1 MFSKFIK
8 AVVVLW
14 TVTALDLSAQ
24 DFSSKWLFG
33 SAYNSKMKATWE
45 TEHYLM
51 ATVSGQG
58 IMKAETADGDD
69 LADYQVLKGR
79 AAAGPF
85 KAGDCFLFE
94 VPAENAAAGSFV
106 SFDAT
111 MSANPGAPVGW
122 IVEWKD
128 GGRWVEGRKYAC
140 HGPALG
146 KDHKY
151 TTIHQTYRLK
161 NAPEGGVVNVRLRAL
176 EGALIPSREGV
187 DTDAKVMF
195 VTSPYLGAY
204 VMDYGTTPP
213 KDTTKVLCI
222 GNSFTYYLSCPQM
235 LKDIAWKEGH
245 YLDVSAS
252 LKGGW
257 SMGKHLTYPTT
268 DDEIARG
275 GYDVV
280 ILQDQSQSAAQ
291 VGSDRKKYSENVAN
305 TVAMAQKVRTT
316 SEDCRLLLECTWAYA
331 GKKNGGFSCVTE
343 FYKNAGKG
351 IKVMS
356 KAARADVS
364 PIRDAFRM
372 ANIEHP
378 DILLFADDGYHPS
391 EYGSYLKSSVNY
403 LVLFGEPFGDNP
415 SDCGLDPKKT
425 SALRRVAEAVVFGK
439 KFCRYSNNSYL

>member
-1 MFSKFIK
+1 MAGFCKFIK
-8 AVVVLW
+8 AVIVLW
-14 TVTALDLSAQ
+14 TVAALNISAQ
-24 DFSSKWLFG
+24 DFSSRWLFG

-51 ATVSGQG
+51 ATASGQG
-58 IMKAETADGDD
+58 VMKAVTADGGD
-69 LADYQVLKGR
+69 LADYRVLNGR

-85 KAGDCFLFE
+85 NTGDCFLFE
-94 VPAENAAAGSFV
+94 IPAESAQAGSFV

-111 MSANPGAPVGW
+111 LSANPGAPMHWV
-122 IVEWKD
+122 VEWKD
-128 GGRWVEGRKYAC
+128 GGRWVPGRQYVC

-161 NAPEGGVVNVRLRAL
+161 KDPEDALVSVRLRAL
-176 EGALIPSREGV
+176 DGAVIPPVEGV
-187 DTDAKVMF
+187 DSDAMAMF
-195 VTSPYLGAY
+195 VTSPYIGAY
-204 VMDYGTTPP
+204 VMDYGTVAP

-222 GNSFTYYLSCPQM
+222 GNSFTYYQSCPQM

-268 DDEIARG
+268 EDEIGRG

-291 VGSDRKKYSENVAN
+291 VGSDRKKYAENVTN
-305 TVAMAQKVRTT
+305 TVAMAQKVRSS

-331 GKKNGGFSCVTE
+331 GKNNGGFGCVTE

-351 IKVMS
+351 IKVMAR
-356 KAARADVS
+356 AAKADVS
-364 PIRDAFRM
+364 PIRDAFRL
-372 ANIEHP
+372 ANIERP
-378 DILLFADDGYHPS
+378 DILLFADDGYHQS
-391 EYGSYLKSSVNY
+391 IYGSYLKSCVNY
-403 LVLFGEPFGDNP
+403 LVLFGEPFGENP
-415 SDCGLDPKKT
+415 SDCGIDPKKAA
-425 SALRRVAEAVVFGK
+425 ALRNIAETVVFGD
-439 KFCRYSNNSYL
+439 KFSR

>member
-1 MFSKFIK
+1 MAGFCKFIK
-8 AVVVLW
+8 AVIVLW
-14 TVTALDLSAQ
+14 TVAALNISAQ
-24 DFSSKWLFG
+24 DFSSRWLFG

-58 IMKAETADGDD
+58 IMKAETADGGD
-69 LADYQVLKGR
+69 LADYRVMNGR

-85 KAGDCFLFE
+85 NTGDCFLFE
-94 VPAENAAAGSFV
+94 IPAEGAQAGSFV

-111 MSANPGAPVGW
+111 LSANPGAPMHWV
-122 IVEWKD
+122 VEWKD
-128 GGRWVEGRKYAC
+128 GGRWVPGRQYVC

-151 TTIHQTYRLK
+151 TTVHQTYRLK
-161 NAPEGGVVNVRLRAL
+161 DGPEDGRVSIRLRAL
-176 EGALIPSREGV
+176 DCAVVPPSEGV
-187 DTDAKVMF
+187 DSDGMVMF
-195 VTSPYLGAY
+195 VTSPYIGAY
-204 VMDYGTTPP
+204 IMDYGTVAP

-222 GNSFTYYLSCPQM
+222 GNSFTYYQSCPQM

-268 DDEIARG
+268 EDEIGRG

-291 VGSDRKKYSENVAN
+291 VSSDRKKYAENVTN
-305 TVAMAQKVRTT
+305 TVAMAQKVRSS

-331 GKKNGGFSCVTE
+331 GKNNGGFGCVTE

-351 IKVMS
+351 IKVMAR
-356 KAARADVS
+356 AAKADVS
-364 PIRDAFRM
+364 PIRDAFRL
-372 ANIEHP
+372 ANIERP
-378 DILLFADDGYHPS
+378 DILLFADDGYHQS
-391 EYGSYLKSSVNY
+391 IYGSYLKSCVNY
-403 LVLFGEPFGDNP
+403 LVLFGEPFGENP
-415 SDCGLDPKKT
+415 SDCGIDPKKAA
-425 SALRRVAEAVVFGK
+425 ALRNIAETVVFGD
-439 KFCRYSNNSYL
+439 KFSR

>member
-1 MFSKFIK
+1 MTMFSKFIK
-8 AVVVLW
+8 AVIVLW

-58 IMKAETADGDD
+58 IMRALTADGDD
-69 LADYQVLKGR
+69 LADYRVLKGR

-85 KAGDCFLFE
+85 RTGDCFLFE
-94 VPAENAAAGSFV
+94 IPAENAEAGTYV

-111 MSANPGAPVGW
+111 LSANPGAPMHWV
-122 IVEWKD
+122 VEWKD
-128 GGRWVEGRKYAC
+128 GCRWVPGRQYVC

-151 TTIHQTYRLK
+151 TTIHQTYRL
-161 NAPEGGVVNVRLRAL
+161 NDAPEAGLLSVRVRAL
-176 EGALIPSREGV
+176 DGAVVPPAEGV
-187 DTDAKVMF
+187 DSDAMVMF
-195 VTSPYLGAY
+195 VTSPYIGAY
-204 VMDYGTTPP
+204 VMDYGVIPP
-213 KDTTKVLCI
+213 KDTTNVLCI
-222 GNSFTYYLSCPQM
+222 GNSFTYYQSCPQM
-235 LKDIAWKEGH
+235 LKEIAWKEGH

-291 VGSDRKKYSENVAN
+291 VGSDRKKYEENVENA
-305 TVAMAQKVRTT
+305 VAMAEKVRSV

-331 GKKNGGFSCVTE
+331 GKNNGGFGCVTE

-351 IKVMS
+351 IKVMAR
-356 KAARADVS
+356 AAQADVS

-372 ANIEHP
+372 ANVERP
-378 DILLFADDGYHPS
+378 DILLFAEDGYHQTA
-391 EYGSYLKSSVNY
+391 YGSYLKSCVNY
-403 LVLFGEPFGDNP
+403 LVIFGGPFGENP
-415 SDCGLDPKKT
+415 SDCGLDPKKAA
-425 SALRRVAEAVVFGK
+425 ALRDIAEAVVFGD
-439 KFCRYSNNSYL
+439 KFHQ

>member
-1 MFSKFIK
+1 MAGFCKFIK
-8 AVVVLW
+8 AVIVLW
-14 TVTALDLSAQ
+14 TVAALNLSAQ
-24 DFSSKWLFG
+24 DFSSRWLFG

-58 IMKAETADGDD
+58 VMKAVTSDEDD

-85 KAGDCFLFE
+85 NTGDCFLFE
-94 VPAENAAAGSFV
+94 IPAEGAQAGSFV

-111 MSANPGAPVGW
+111 LSANPGAPMHWV
-122 IVEWKD
+122 VEWKD
-128 GGRWVEGRKYAC
+128 GGSWVPGRQYVC

-161 NAPEGGVVNVRLRAL
+161 KDPEDALVSVRLRAL
-176 EGALIPSREGV
+176 DGAVIPPVEGV
-187 DTDAKVMF
+187 DSDAMAMF
-195 VTSPYLGAY
+195 VTSPYIGAY
-204 VMDYGTTPP
+204 VMDYGTVAPR
-213 KDTTKVLCI
+213 DTTKVLCI
-222 GNSFTYYLSCPQM
+222 GNSFTYYQSCPQM

-268 DDEIARG
+268 EDEIGRG

-291 VGSDRKKYSENVAN
+291 VGSDRKKYAENVTN
-305 TVAMAQKVRTT
+305 TVAVAQKVRSS

-331 GKKNGGFSCVTE
+331 GKNNGGFSCVTE

-351 IKVMS
+351 IKVMAR
-356 KAARADVS
+356 AAKADVS
-364 PIRDAFRM
+364 PIRDAFRL
-372 ANIEHP
+372 ANIERP
-378 DILLFADDGYHPS
+378 DILLFADDGYHQS
-391 EYGSYLKSSVNY
+391 IYGSYLKSCVNY
-403 LVLFGEPFGDNP
+403 LVLFGEPFGENP
-415 SDCGLDPKKT
+415 SDCGIDPKKAA
-425 SALRRVAEAVVFGK
+425 ALRNIAETVVFGD
-439 KFCRYSNNSYL
+439 KFYR

>member
-14 TVTALDLSAQ
+14 TATALDLSAQ

-58 IMKAETADGDD
+58 IMKAETAYGDD
-69 LADYQVLKGR
+69 LADYQVLKDR

-85 KAGDCFLFE
+85 RPGDCFLFE
-94 VPAENAAAGSFV
+94 IPAENAEAGSYV
-106 SFDAT
+106 SLDAT
-111 MSANPGAPVGW
+111 LSANPGAPMHWV
-122 IVEWKD
+122 VEWKD
-128 GGRWVEGRKYAC
+128 GGRWVPGRRYLC

-151 TTIHQTYRLK
+151 TTIHQTYRL
-161 NAPEGGVVNVRLRAL
+161 NDAPEDAVVSVRLRAL
-176 EGALIPSREGV
+176 EGAVVPSAEGV
-187 DTDAKVMF
+187 DSDAMVMF
-195 VTSPYLGAY
+195 VTSPYIGAY
-204 VMDYGTTPP
+204 VMDYGVIPP
-213 KDTTKVLCI
+213 KDTTNVLCI
-222 GNSFTYYLSCPQM
+222 GNSFTYYQSCPQM
-235 LKDIAWKEGH
+235 LKEIAWKEGH

-291 VGSDRKKYSENVAN
+291 VGSDRKKYTENVEN
-305 TVAMAQKVRTT
+305 TVAMAQKVRAI
-316 SEDCRLLLECTWAYA
+316 SQGCRLLLECTWAYA
-331 GKKNGGFSCVTE
+331 GKNNGGFDCVTD
-343 FYKNAGKG
+343 FYHNAGKG
-351 IKVMS
+351 IKVM
-356 KAARADVS
+356 ARAAKAEVS

-372 ANIEHP
+372 TNVERP
-378 DILLFADDGYHPS
+378 DILLFAEDGYHQTA
-391 EYGSYLKSSVNY
+391 YGSYLKSCVNY
-403 LVLFGEPFGDNP
+403 LVIFGESFGENP
-415 SDCGLDPKKT
+415 SDCGLDPKKAA
-425 SALRRVAEAVVFGK
+425 ALRGIAEAVVFGD
-439 KFCRYSNNSYL
+439 KFYR

>member
-1 MFSKFIK
+1 MAGFCKFIK
-8 AVVVLW
+8 AVIVLW
-14 TVTALDLSAQ
+14 TVAALNISAQ
-24 DFSSKWLFG
+24 DFSSRWLFG

-58 IMKAETADGDD
+58 IMKAETADGGD
-69 LADYQVLKGR
+69 LADYRVMNGR

-85 KAGDCFLFE
+85 NTGDCFLFE
-94 VPAENAAAGSFV
+94 IPAEGAQAGSFV

-111 MSANPGAPVGW
+111 LSANPGAPMHWV
-122 IVEWKD
+122 VEWKD
-128 GGRWVEGRKYAC
+128 GGRWVPGRQYVC
-140 HGPALG
+140 YGPALG

-151 TTIHQTYRLK
+151 TTVHQTYRLK
-161 NAPEGGVVNVRLRAL
+161 DGPEDGRVSIRLRAL
-176 EGALIPSREGV
+176 DCAVVPPSEGV
-187 DTDAKVMF
+187 DSDGMVMF
-195 VTSPYLGAY
+195 VTSPYIGAY
-204 VMDYGTTPP
+204 IMDYGTVAP

-222 GNSFTYYLSCPQM
+222 GNSFTYYQSCPQM

-268 DDEIARG
+268 EDEIGRG

-291 VGSDRKKYSENVAN
+291 VGSDRKKYAENVTN
-305 TVAMAQKVRTT
+305 TVAMAQKVRSS

-331 GKKNGGFSCVTE
+331 GKNNGGFGCVTE

-351 IKVMS
+351 IKVMAR
-356 KAARADVS
+356 AAKADVS
-364 PIRDAFRM
+364 PIRDAFRL
-372 ANIEHP
+372 ANIERP
-378 DILLFADDGYHPS
+378 DILLFADDGYHQS
-391 EYGSYLKSSVNY
+391 IYGSYLKSCVNY
-403 LVLFGEPFGDNP
+403 LVLFGEPFGENP
-415 SDCGLDPKKT
+415 SDCGIDPKKAA
-425 SALRRVAEAVVFGK
+425 ALRNIAETVVFGD
-439 KFCRYSNNSYL
+439 KFSR

>member
-1 MFSKFIK
+1 MTMFSKFIK

-24 DFSSKWLFG
+24 DFSSKWMFG
-33 SAYNSKMKATWE
+33 SVYNSKMKATWE

-85 KAGDCFLFE
+85 RPGDSFLFE
-94 VPAENAAAGSFV
+94 IPAENAEAGSYV

-111 MSANPGAPVGW
+111 LSANPGAPMHWV
-122 IVEWKD
+122 VEWKD
-128 GGRWVEGRKYAC
+128 GGRWVPGRRYVC

-151 TTIHQTYRLK
+151 TTIHQTYRL
-161 NAPEGGVVNVRLRAL
+161 NDAPEDAVVSVRLRAL
-176 EGALIPSREGV
+176 EGAVVPSAEGV
-187 DTDAKVMF
+187 DSNAMVMF
-195 VTSPYLGAY
+195 VTSPYIGAY
-204 VMDYGTTPP
+204 VMDYGVIPP
-213 KDTTKVLCI
+213 KDTTNVLCI
-222 GNSFTYYLSCPQM
+222 GNSFTYYQSCPQM
-235 LKDIAWKEGH
+235 LKEIAWKEGH

-291 VGSDRKKYSENVAN
+291 VGSDRKKYAENVEN
-305 TVAMAQKVRTT
+305 TLAMAQKVRAT
-316 SEDCRLLLECTWAYA
+316 SQDCRLLLECTWAYA
-331 GKKNGGFSCVTE
+331 GKNNGGFDCVTD
-343 FYKNAGKG
+343 FYNNAGKG
-351 IKVMS
+351 IKVM
-356 KAARADVS
+356 ARAAKAEVS

-372 ANIEHP
+372 TNVERP
-378 DILLFADDGYHPS
+378 DILLFAEDGYHQTA
-391 EYGSYLKSSVNY
+391 YGSYLKSCVNY
-403 LVLFGEPFGDNP
+403 LVIFGEAFGENP
-415 SDCGLDPKKT
+415 SDCGLDSKKAA
-425 SALRRVAEAVVFGK
+425 ALRGIAEAVVFGD
-439 KFCRYSNNSYL
+439 KFYR